1 MKREPYYIGLEVG
14 PTYAAYAVTNESY
27 NLERFR
33 GKDMWG
39 IYKFDEAESSQEK
52 CKISKEEY

>member
-39 IYKFDEAESSQEK
+39 IYKFDEAES
-52 CKISKEEY
+52 